1 MTRQAEEIN
10 CSQNSGDV
18 VMGSATTSRVA
29 VLRPLFA
36 AATHE
41 ASAAMCRWTDG
52 VISLTLDDICE
63 LPLDQVTAELG
74 FSDDLLTMVVLGIE
88 SEPGTV
94 LILTFDEDNAR
105 QLAATL
111 TRRTRRTDPEWDE
124 LEISALT
131 ETGNILGCTYVNALT
146 RLTGQILIPSPPYF
160 LRDYFA
166 SVLEQALVEQAMSS
180 DTALICRTGFHRE
193 GEHLNWHVLFIPSK
207 SLRDK
212 LERNVASG
220 VSQHS
225 RP

>member
-1 MTRQAEEIN
+1 MN
-10 CSQNSGDV
+10 P
-18 VMGSATTSRVA
+18 TTIHRVE

-63 LPLDQVTAELG
+63 LPLEEVTAELG
-74 FSDDLLTMVVLGIE
+74 FSDDFMTMVVLGIE

-94 LILTFDEDNAR
+94 LILTFDEENAR

-111 TRRTRRTDPEWDE
+111 TRRQRNTTPEWDE

-131 ETGNILGCTYVNALT
+131 ETGNILGCAYVNALT

-160 LRDYFA
+160 VRDYFA

-180 DTALICRTGFHRE
+180 DTALLCRTGFHRE
-193 GEHLNWHVLFIPSK
+193 GENLNWRVLFIPSK
-207 SLRDK
+207 SLREK
-212 LERNVASG
+212 LERSVAS
-220 VSQHS
+220 VSHD
-225 RP
+225 RARR

>member
-1 MTRQAEEIN
+1 MTRVVKEMN
-10 CSQNSGDV
+10 DSKSSGDV
-18 VMGSATTSRVA
+18 IMCPTTGNRVE

-63 LPLDQVTAELG
+63 LPLDKVTAELG

-111 TRRTRRTDPEWDE
+111 TRRPRRIDPEWDE

-131 ETGNILGCTYVNALT
+131 ETGNILGCAYVNALT
-146 RLTGQILIPSPPYF
+146 RLTGQILIPSPPHF

-193 GEHLNWHVLFIPSK
+193 GENLNWHVLFIPSK
-207 SLRDK
+207 SLRNK

-220 VSQHS
+220 SSQ
-225 RP
+225 RK